1 MHEKPVDESQSPES
15 SDLRSDPRPQ
25 PPSGSGSGGGP
36 SRPVVLSALGLI
48 VVLAALGLAF
58 LSWDGGDQ
66 DAPPAAPPQAAAPA
80 PAPAEPAKPAAP
92 EVDPNVPA
100 FDVVRIDPQ
109 GNTVIAGRAVP
120 DSTVVILDD
129 GREVG
134 RVTADARGE
143 WVFLP
148 DEPLPPGNRELTL
161 RAIAPDGTE
170 ATSEE
175 VVILVVPEDP
185 GARTL
190 ALQAGRDG
198 APSRL
203 LQGAAPLAEQG
214 ALALDVVD
222 YDDDGKLV
230 VSGRAAAGATVQLYL
245 DNEFLGRATAG
256 REDGAWSLSPDT
268 PASVGPHTL
277 RADMLGPDGAVQAR
291 VEVPFERTA
300 PEVPEGVRVVV
311 QPGNNLWLL
320 ARRAYGA
327 GTSFTVIYD
336 ANKGHIRNPDL
347 IYPGQVFILPSAPPA
362 R

>member
-1 MHEKPVDESQSPES
+1 MDESQSP
-15 SDLRSDPRPQ
+15 DLRPDPRPQ
-25 PPSGSGSGGGP
+25 PSTGSGGRT
-36 SRPVVLSALGLI
+36 SRPVVLSILGLI

-58 LSWDGGDQ
+58 LNWDGGDK
-66 DAPPAAPPQAAAPA
+66 DAPPPQAAA
-80 PAPAEPAKPAAP
+80 PAPAEPAKPAVPA
-92 EVDPNVPA
+92 VDPSVPA

-109 GNTVIAGRAVP
+109 GNTVIAGRAAP
-120 DSTVVILDD
+120 NSTVVILDD

-134 RVTADARGE
+134 RVTSDARGE

-148 DEPLPPGNRELTL
+148 DQPLPPGNRELTL
-161 RAIAPDGTE
+161 RAIAPDGNETQ
-170 ATSEE
+170 SED
-175 VVILVVPEDP
+175 VVVLVVPDDA
-185 GARTL
+185 GSRTL
-190 ALQAGRDG
+190 ALQSGRDG

-222 YDDDGKLV
+222 FDDDGNLII
-230 VSGRAAAGATVQLYL
+230 SGRAAAGATIQLYL
-245 DNEFLGRATAG
+245 DNEFLGRTVAG
-256 REDGAWSLSPDT
+256 QDNGAWTLAPET
-268 PASVGPHTL
+268 PASVGQHTL
-277 RADMLGPDGAVQAR
+277 RADMLGSDGAVQAR

-300 PEVPEGVRVVV
+300 PAVPEGVRVVV

-320 ARRAYGA
+320 ARRVYGE

-347 IYPGQVFILPSAPPA
+347 IYPGQVFIVPAKPPQ